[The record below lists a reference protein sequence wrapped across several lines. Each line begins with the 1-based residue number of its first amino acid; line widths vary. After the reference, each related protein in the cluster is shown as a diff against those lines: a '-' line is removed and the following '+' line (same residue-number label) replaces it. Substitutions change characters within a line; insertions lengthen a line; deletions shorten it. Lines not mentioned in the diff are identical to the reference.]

1 MPIKFLLLCALIACR
16 TAVAWA
22 EEAPDPTTTD
32 AVEVRIGTVVASNA
46 GSGSAPAFD
55 KRLASVWRQLDSLFP
70 YSSYRLIN
78 EERRRVEWKREA
90 EFRLP
95 GGRYLLVIPR
105 GYKDGRVSLNLMLI
119 QGTRPLLNT
128 VLALRNHGTF
138 LVGGPSHEEG
148 VLIIAIGAGTTK

>member
-1 MPIKFLLLCALIACR
+1 MPIKLLLLCALIACR
-16 TAVAWA
+16 TAAAWA
-22 EEAPDPTTTD
+22 EEAPDTASE
-32 AVEVRIGTVVASNA
+32 AVELRIGTVVASNA
-46 GSGSAPAFD
+46 DPGSAPAFD
-55 KRLASVWRQLDSLFP
+55 KRLAFIWRQLDSLFP

-105 GYKDGRVSLNLMLI
+105 EYKDGRVSLNLMLI
-119 QGTRPLLNT
+119 QGTRPLINT

-138 LVGGPSHEEG
+138 LVGGPSHEDG